1 MLSNR
6 QIADSFD
13 LLADLLRL
21 KDSAGYRFEV
31 IAYQRVAEALR
42 ELPRDVRAIAAE
54 GRLQEIDGV
63 GKAIASKITE
73 LLEGGTMR
81 LLEDLKAEIPQGVV
95 DVLRVNG
102 VGPKKAML
110 FYQQRGI
117 TSITALEA
125 AAREGK
131 LRDLPSMGAKSE
143 QKILEGIEALARR
156 TTRARADVALSAAE
170 RLLRPLQTV
179 QGVLR
184 AEIAGSLRRGR
195 ATIGDID
202 LLIASHAAAPIME
215 AFVNHPD
222 VVRVLGHGET
232 KSSVELYN
240 GLQCDLRVVPPER
253 FGTALSYFT
262 GSQAHNIRLRELA
275 LQRGLSLNEWSF
287 SATDGSGAE
296 FLCATEEEVYAR
308 LELPYIPPELRED
321 RGEIEAA
328 QANNLPTLL
337 EISDI
342 RADLHMHTTWS
353 DGRLSVREMA
363 WQARERGLQHIV
375 ITDHSQSLG
384 VANGLSVERL
394 WAQREEIQSVQAE
407 FGDALRIYQG
417 VEMEIRAD
425 GSLDYEDEVLAALDV
440 VIASLHTALR
450 QDRATITARLLNA
463 INNPHVDIIGH
474 PRGQLIPDREPADLD
489 MDAVFA
495 AALATETVLEINA
508 NPHRLDLDS
517 AHARQALKLGIKLAV
532 NTDAHSAADFDVLP
546 FGVRTA
552 RRAWASPEQIINTW
566 SRERFEAWRH
576 GNG

>member
-21 KDSAGYRFEV
+21 KDAAGYRFEV

-63 GKAIASKITE
+63 GKAIAGKITE
-73 LLEGGTMR
+73 LLESGTMR

-117 TSITALEA
+117 TSIAALES

-131 LRDLPSMGAKSE
+131 LRDLPTMGAKSE
-143 QKILEGIEALARR
+143 QKILESIQALARR

-202 LLIASHAAAPIME
+202 LLIASYDAAPIME

-222 VVRVLGHGET
+222 VLRVLGHGET
-232 KSSVELYN
+232 KSSVELHN

-296 FLCATEEEVYAR
+296 FLCATEEEVYAQ

-337 EISDI
+337 ALSDI

-363 WQARERGLQHIV
+363 WQARERGLQYIV

-407 FGDALRIYQG
+407 FGDTLRIYQG

-495 AALATETVLEINA
+495 AALATDTVLEINA

-566 SRERFEAWRH
+566 SLARFEAWRQ
-576 GNG
+576 GND

>member
-6 QIADSFD
+6 QIADAFD

-21 KDSAGYRFEV
+21 KDATAYRFEI
-31 IAYQRVAEALR
+31 IAYQRAAEAIR
-42 ELPRDVRAIAAE
+42 ELPRDLQAIAAE

-63 GKAIASKITE
+63 GKAIAAKINE
-73 LLEGGTMR
+73 LLQSGTLR
-81 LLEDLKAEIPQGVV
+81 LLEELKAEIPQGLV
-95 DVLRVNG
+95 DVLRVNS

-110 FYQQRGI
+110 FYQQLGI
-117 TSITALEA
+117 TSVAELEA
-125 AAREGK
+125 AARAGK
-131 LRDLPSMGAKSE
+131 LRNLPTMGVKSE
-143 QKILEGIEALARR
+143 QKILESIEALARR
-156 TTRARADVALSAAE
+156 NTRARADVALHAAE
-170 RLLRPLQTV
+170 RIVRTLQSLPS
-179 QGVLR
+179 VLR

-195 ATIGDID
+195 STIGDID
-202 LLIASHAAAPIME
+202 LLVATYDAAPIMD

-222 VVRVLGHGET
+222 VTRILSQGET
-232 KSSVELYN
+232 KSSVELVS

-275 LQRGLSLNEWSF
+275 LERGLSLNEWAF
-287 SATDGSGAE
+287 TATDGSGRE
-296 FLCATEEEVYAR
+296 ILCATEEEVYAQ
-308 LELPYIPPELRED
+308 LDLPYIPPELRED

-328 QANNLPTLL
+328 RANALPKLV
-337 EISDI
+337 EIGDI

-363 WQARERGLQHIV
+363 WQARERGLQYIV

-394 WAQREEIQSVQAE
+394 WAQREEIERVQAE
-407 FGDALRIYQG
+407 FGDSLRIYHG
-417 VEMEIRAD
+417 VELEIRAD
-425 GSLDYEDEVLAALDV
+425 GTLDYPDDVLAALDV

-495 AALATETVLEINA
+495 AALATDTALEINA

-517 AHARQALKLGIKLAV
+517 AHAHQALKLGIKLAI
-532 NTDAHSAADFDVLP
+532 NTDAHSAADFAVLP

-552 RRAWASPEQIINTW
+552 RRAWASAEQIINTW
-566 SRERFEAWRH
+566 SRERFEEWIRT
-576 GNG
+576 

>member
-6 QIADSFD
+6 QIADAFD

-21 KDSAGYRFEV
+21 KDATGYRFEI
-31 IAYQRVAEALR
+31 IAYQRAAEALR
-42 ELPRDVRAIAAE
+42 ELPRDVRALAAE

-63 GKAIASKITE
+63 GKAIAAKIVE
-73 LLEGGTMR
+73 LLESGTLR
-81 LLEDLKAEIPQGVV
+81 LIEELKAEIPQGLV

-110 FYQQRGI
+110 FYQQLGI
-117 TSITALEA
+117 TSVAELEA
-125 AAREGK
+125 AARAGK
-131 LRDLPSMGAKSE
+131 LRDLPSMGVKSE
-143 QKILEGIEALARR
+143 QKILESIEALARR
-156 TTRARADVALSAAE
+156 TTRARADVALHAAE
-170 RLLRPLQTV
+170 RILRPLQSLPS
-179 QGVLR
+179 VLR

-202 LLIASHAAAPIME
+202 LLVATYDAAPIME

-222 VVRVLGHGET
+222 VVRVLGQGET
-232 KSSVELYN
+232 KSSVELIS
-240 GLQCDLRVVPPER
+240 GLQCDLRAVPPER

-275 LQRGLSLNEWSF
+275 LGRGLSLNEWAF
-287 SATDGSGAE
+287 TATDGSGRE
-296 FLCATEEEVYAR
+296 ILCATEEEVYAQ
-308 LELPYIPPELRED
+308 LGLPYIPPELRED

-328 QANNLPTLL
+328 QAGTLPKLV
-337 EISDI
+337 EIGDI

-363 WQARERGLQHIV
+363 WQARERGLQYIV

-394 WAQREEIQSVQAE
+394 WAQREEIQHVQAE
-407 FGDALRIYQG
+407 FGDSLRIYHG
-417 VEMEIRAD
+417 VELEIRAD
-425 GSLDYEDEVLAALDV
+425 GTLDYPDEVLAALDV

-495 AALATETVLEINA
+495 AALATETALEINA

-517 AHARQALKLGIKLAV
+517 AHARQALKLGIKLAI
-532 NTDAHSAADFDVLP
+532 NTDAHSAADFAVLP

-566 SRERFEAWRH
+566 SRERFEEWIST
-576 GNG
+576 

>member
-6 QIADSFD
+6 QIADAFD

-21 KDSAGYRFEV
+21 KDATGYRFEI
-31 IAYQRVAEALR
+31 IAYQRAAEALR
-42 ELPRDVRAIAAE
+42 ELPRDVRALAAE

-63 GKAIASKITE
+63 GKAIAAKIVE
-73 LLEGGTMR
+73 LLESGTLR
-81 LLEDLKAEIPQGVV
+81 LIEELKAEIPQGLV

-110 FYQQRGI
+110 FYQQLGI
-117 TSITALEA
+117 TSVAELEA
-125 AAREGK
+125 AARAGK

-143 QKILEGIEALARR
+143 QKILESIQALGRR
-156 TTRARADVALSAAE
+156 TTRARADVALHAAE
-170 RLLRPLQTV
+170 RILRPLQSLPS
-179 QGVLR
+179 VLH

-202 LLIASHAAAPIME
+202 LLVATYDAAPIME

-222 VVRVLGHGET
+222 VVRVLGQGET
-232 KSSVELYN
+232 KSSVELIS
-240 GLQCDLRVVPPER
+240 GLQCDLRAVPPER

-275 LQRGLSLNEWSF
+275 LGRGLSLNEWAF
-287 SATDGSGAE
+287 TATDGSGRE
-296 FLCATEEEVYAR
+296 ILCATEEEVYTQ
-308 LELPYIPPELRED
+308 LGLPYIPPELRED

-328 QANNLPTLL
+328 QAGTLPKLV
-337 EISDI
+337 EIGDI

-363 WQARERGLQHIV
+363 WQARERGLQYIV

-394 WAQREEIQSVQAE
+394 WAQREEIQHVQAE
-407 FGDALRIYQG
+407 FGDSLRIYHG
-417 VEMEIRAD
+417 VELEIRAD
-425 GSLDYEDEVLAALDV
+425 GTLDYPDEVLAALDV

-495 AALATETVLEINA
+495 AALATDTALEINA

-517 AHARQALKLGIKLAV
+517 AHARQALKLGIKLAI
-532 NTDAHSAADFDVLP
+532 NTDAHSAADFAVLP

-566 SRERFEAWRH
+566 SRERFEEWIST
-576 GNG
+576 